1 AKPAAPL
8 AKPKAAPAVAASAI
22 PQAPAA
28 VAQAKATVRL
38 AISPWGE
45 VFVDGRR
52 VGVSPP
58 LAMLQLEPG
67 KHEVEIRNQA
77 FEPYRVIVNPEPG
90 KSHKIRHKFK

>member
-1 AKPAAPL
+1 L

-28 VAQAKATVRL
+28 VAQAKATVML

-67 KHEVEIRNQA
+67 KHEVEIRNQT
-77 FEPYRVIVNPEPG
+77 FVPYRVIVNPEPG
-90 KSHKIRHKFK
+90 KSHKIRHKFE